1 MGSHY
6 NYTSDDHSEY
16 LLIVSKEYGANDHIN
31 ETDGSSDKRKV
42 SLQTSMLVG
51 LRSDELYHHF
61 VLFRKSCSMLEPPL
75 KSLRT

>member
-1 MGSHY
+1 MGLFSQVSLSKGWRFEQIVNVGSHY

-42 SLQTSMLVG
+42 AFT
-51 LRSDELYHHF
+51 LY
-61 VLFRKSCSMLEPPL
+61 
-75 KSLRT
+75 